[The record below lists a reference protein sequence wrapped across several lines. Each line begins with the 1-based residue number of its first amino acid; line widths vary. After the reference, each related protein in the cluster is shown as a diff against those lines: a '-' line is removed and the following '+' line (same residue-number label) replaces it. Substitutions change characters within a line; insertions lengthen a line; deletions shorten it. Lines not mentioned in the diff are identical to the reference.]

1 MRRRTRTST
10 FAVAAA
16 LATALALAGCG
27 GGSGP
32 DAGAASDPAIST
44 QPVVEPTSAADAG
57 ADADTTAADEE
68 RRLLASCESG
78 LLDAFSAEQPER
90 GRIDDQ
96 VQVYEAIDMLLPT
109 VATCGISHLQ
119 DDGRRTV
126 VMTWFDAPGTGPAVV
141 EGLEAQGWSAST
153 EPADGYDTTTLSDG
167 TTSVE
172 VHPIGLANEQ
182 SALGRLWDDV
192 DVTLIT
198 VLLP

>member
-1 MRRRTRTST
+1 M
-10 FAVAAA
+10 AVVAASA
-16 LATALALAGCG
+16 LGLTGCG
-27 GGSGP
+27 AESEAELGTASEP
-32 DAGAASDPAIST
+32 AASTA
-44 QPVVEPTSAADAG
+44 QPTTEASAAPG
-57 ADADTTAADEE
+57 ADAEAADEE

-78 LLDAFSAEQPER
+78 LLDAFAAEQPER

-119 DDGRRTV
+119 DDGRRMV
-126 VMTWFDAPGTGPAVV
+126 VMAWFDAPDTAPAVT
-141 EGLEAQGWSAST
+141 EGLEAQGWTAST
-153 EPADGYDTTTLSDG
+153 EPADGYDAATLSDG
-167 TTSVE
+167 ATSVE